1 MNWTWHEVVRLLGG
15 VPRGSNPEVL
25 RVSTDSR
32 NCGPGDLFIALKGEF
47 FDGHDFLG
55 EVRARGVAGAI
66 VERDVP
72 AMQDWDCCWRTDST
86 RAALAR
92 LAHARR
98 RQFDPRTV
106 AVTGSNG
113 KTTVKEMVA
122 AILAA
127 FDPAGAQAVWATPG
141 NFNNEIG
148 LPLTLLALRPEHR
161 WAVIEMG
168 MNHAGEIAR
177 LTRITEP
184 DVAVVTNVQRAH
196 LGHLGSLAEIARA
209 KGEIF
214 EGLGA
219 RGVAVLPENGP
230 QGALLRS
237 AATSHEIVTFGFE
250 EGASVR
256 GESDRGVLCI
266 RGPAESVR
274 VRLQVPGRHNQEN
287 ALAAAAVALALGV
300 DMRAVQR
307 GLESF
312 SGMPGRLQSRFSPLG
327 ALVLDDTY
335 NANPDSVQAALEVL
349 AQRPGRRIFVL
360 GDLGELGP
368 EGPALHAEV
377 GRLARTLGIDEFYS
391 LGNLAREASLAFGSS
406 ARHETDAQHLI
417 QVLRPQLN
425 ADTVVL
431 VKGSRF
437 MGMEAIV
444 EGLVQ

>member
-1 MNWTWHEVVRLLGG
+1 MNWTWHEVVHLLGG
-15 VPRGSNPEVL
+15 VPKGSNPELL
-25 RVSTDSR
+25 RITTDSR
-32 NCGPGDLFIALKGEF
+32 DCGPGDLFIAIKGEF

-55 EVRARGVAGAI
+55 EVRTRGVAGAI
-66 VERDVP
+66 IERDVP
-72 AMQDWDCCWRTDST
+72 AVQDWDCCWQTDST
-86 RAALAR
+86 RVALAQ
-92 LAHARR
+92 LARARR
-98 RQFDPRTV
+98 RQVDPRVV

-122 AILAA
+122 AILRAS
-127 FDPAGAQAVWATPG
+127 DPAGAQTVWATPG
-141 NFNNEIG
+141 NFNNDIG

-177 LTRITEP
+177 LTRIAEP
-184 DVAVVTNVQRAH
+184 EVAVVTNIQRAH

-214 EGLGA
+214 EGLGVT
-219 RGVAVLPENGP
+219 GVAVLPENGP
-230 QGALLRS
+230 YGTVLRS
-237 AATSHEIVTFGFE
+237 AAAPHKMLTFGFE
-250 EGASVR
+250 EKASVR
-256 GESDRGVLCI
+256 GESERGLLRI
-266 RGPAESVR
+266 RGSAESVT

-287 ALAAAAVALALGV
+287 ALAATAVALALGV
-300 DMRAVQR
+300 NMGAVQR
-307 GLESF
+307 GLENF
-312 SGMPGRLQSRFSPLG
+312 AGMPGRLQSRFSSLG
-327 ALVLDDTY
+327 ALILDDTY

-377 GRLARTLGIDEFYS
+377 GQLARTLGIDEFYT
-391 LGNLAREASLAFGSS
+391 LGNLAREASLAFGPS
-406 ARHETDAQHLI
+406 ARHETETRHLI

-437 MGMEAIV
+437 MGMEAVV
-444 EGLVQ
+444 EGLIQ

>member
-1 MNWTWHEVVRLLGG
+1 MNWTWHEVVHLLGG
-15 VPRGSNPEVL
+15 VPKGSNPELL
-25 RVSTDSR
+25 RITTDSR
-32 NCGPGDLFIALKGEF
+32 DCGPGDLFIAIKGEF

-55 EVRARGVAGAI
+55 EVRTRGVAGAI
-66 VERDVP
+66 IERDVP
-72 AMQDWDCCWRTDST
+72 AVQDWDCCWRMDST
-86 RAALAR
+86 RAALAQ
-92 LAHARR
+92 LARARR
-98 RQFDPRTV
+98 RQINPRVV

-122 AILAA
+122 AILRAS
-127 FDPAGAQAVWATPG
+127 DPAGAQTVWATPG
-141 NFNNEIG
+141 NFNNDIG

-177 LTRITEP
+177 LTRIAEP
-184 DVAVVTNVQRAH
+184 EVAVVTNIQRAH

-214 EGLGA
+214 EGLGVT
-219 RGVAVLPENGP
+219 GVAVLPENGP
-230 QGALLRS
+230 YGTVLRS
-237 AATSHEIVTFGFE
+237 AAAPHEMLTFGFE
-250 EGASVR
+250 EKASVR
-256 GESDRGVLCI
+256 GESERGLLHI
-266 RGPAESVR
+266 RGSAESVT

-287 ALAAAAVALALGV
+287 ALAATAVALALGV
-300 DMRAVQR
+300 NMGAVQR
-307 GLESF
+307 GLENF
-312 SGMPGRLQSRFSPLG
+312 AGMPGRLQSRFSSLG
-327 ALVLDDTY
+327 ALILDDTY

-377 GRLARTLGIDEFYS
+377 GQLARTLGIDEFYT
-391 LGNLAREASLAFGSS
+391 LGNLAREASLAFGPS
-406 ARHETDAQHLI
+406 ARHETETRHLI

-437 MGMEAIV
+437 MGMEAVV
-444 EGLVQ
+444 EGLIQ